1 MTDKFIFW
9 LAAVF
14 AAITGLLFVLESGW
28 LASLG
33 VHFPVLVTG
42 NIVLALITLVSYS
55 RCRKGLSAKN
65 PNVFVRS
72 VYASTLSKL
81 MLCVAGIAVYVFTN
95 RDHVSKATIF
105 ILLFFYLVYTVLE
118 TWQLFN
124 ASIRQKK
131 PE

>member
-9 LAAVF
+9 LAAMV
-14 AAITGLLFVLESGW
+14 AAITGLLFTLENGW

-33 VHFPVLVTG
+33 VDFPVLVAG
-42 NIVLALITLVSYS
+42 NIVLALIALVSYS
-55 RCRKGLSAKN
+55 LCRKGLAAEN

-81 MLCVAGIAVYVFTN
+81 MLCVAGIGVYVFVT

-118 TWQLFN
+118 TWQLFR
-124 ASIRQKK
+124 ASLRQKK
-131 PE
+131 HQ

>member
-9 LAAVF
+9 LAAVV
-14 AAITGLLFVLESGW
+14 AAITGLLFTLENGW
-28 LASLG
+28 LAALG
-33 VHFPVLVTG
+33 VDFPVLVAG
-42 NIVLALITLVSYS
+42 NIVLALIALVSYS
-55 RCRKGLSAKN
+55 LCRKGLAAEN

-81 MLCVAGIAVYVFTN
+81 MLCVAGIGVYVFVT

-118 TWQLFN
+118 TWQLFR
-124 ASIRQKK
+124 ASLRQKK
-131 PE
+131 HQ

>member
-14 AAITGLLFVLESGW
+14 AVITGTLFILKEGW
-28 LASLG
+28 LATMG
-33 VHFPVLVTG
+33 VHFPILMIG
-42 NIVLALITLVSYS
+42 NIVLALVTLVSYS
-55 RCRKGLSAKN
+55 TSRKGLTAEN

-81 MLCVAGIAVYVFTN
+81 MLCVVGIAAYVIAN
-95 RDHVSKATIF
+95 RSQVSKATIF

-118 TWQLFN
+118 TWQLFR
-124 ASIRQKK
+124 ASLRHKK

>member
-14 AAITGLLFVLESGW
+14 AAITGLLFLTENGW
-28 LASLG
+28 LASIG
-33 VHFPVLVTG
+33 VHFPILVIG
-42 NIVLALITLVSYS
+42 NIVLALITLISFS
-55 RCRKGLSAKN
+55 LSRKGLAATN

-81 MLCVAGIAVYVFTN
+81 MLCVVGIGVYVLVN
-95 RDHVSKATIF
+95 RSRVSKATIF

-118 TWQLFN
+118 TWQLYR
-124 ASIRQKK
+124 ASLRQKK